1 MFRSSSFL
9 KRTVWTPEMALTTV
23 DLPWATWPMVPVV
36 EVRGDVFLRGKE
48 AEEEERGGRGRG
60 RRRKRRREVEEE
72 EEEEEVEEEEVVGER
87 QKSGGRSILL
97 VRLPARSVLSFSRSL
112 APSLSRSLSLSPMLI
127 VAWREMTSGDS
138 GVSLETSSVERSC
151 GEFFS
156 EKERE
161 ELSV

>member
-1 MFRSSSFL
+1 M
-9 KRTVWTPEMALTTV
+9 
-23 DLPWATWPMVPVV
+23 
-36 EVRGDVFLRGKE
+36 
-48 AEEEERGGRGRG
+48 
-60 RRRKRRREVEEE
+60 EEE
-72 EEEEEVEEEEVVGER
+72 EEGGGRGGER
-87 QKSGGRSILL
+87 WKRKRKRKRWKRKRSW
-97 VRLPARSVLSFSRSL
+97 VRDKRVEVDRFFLCDSQHAPSSRSLARSL

>member
-1 MFRSSSFL
+1 M
-9 KRTVWTPEMALTTV
+9 
-23 DLPWATWPMVPVV
+23 
-36 EVRGDVFLRGKE
+36 
-48 AEEEERGGRGRG
+48 
-60 RRRKRRREVEEE
+60 EEE